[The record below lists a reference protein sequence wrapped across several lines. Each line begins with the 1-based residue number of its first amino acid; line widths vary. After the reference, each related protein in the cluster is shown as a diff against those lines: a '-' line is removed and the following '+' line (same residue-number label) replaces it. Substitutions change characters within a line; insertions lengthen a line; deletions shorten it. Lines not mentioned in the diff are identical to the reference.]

1 MKSYKVYCISFMT
14 LKKHASVIDCIQ
26 LKNKTFLKIAGYC
39 HQKTKTFPMFVMK
52 FDGVKNV
59 LKDYIVDE
67 ELKPLSFSFHFASK
81 QQRILLKT
89 PGVAFTKHTYIL

>member
-14 LKKHASVIDCIQ
+14 FKKTMIVYMQ
-26 LKNKTFLKIAGYC
+26 LKNKTFLKITGYC
-39 HQKTKTFPMFVMK
+39 HPKTKTFPMLVMK